1 MNEVAA
7 LRAAWRLELI
17 RMAERIAEMTRK
29 FREQPIAKEEPD
41 AQR

>member
-1 MNEVAA
+1 M
-7 LRAAWRLELI
+7 WRLELI

-29 FREQPIAKEEPD
+29 FREQPEPIKEEPD

>member
-7 LRAAWRLELI
+7 LRAMWRLELI

-29 FREQPIAKEEPD
+29 FREQPAKEEPN